1 MTQTKGDLTSGN
13 VLKRLVGFALPFL
26 FSCFMQAFYGAVDM
40 WTIGRFST
48 TANLAAVNTG
58 AQVTQIVTGFCV
70 GISMGTTV
78 LIGHSVGARDR
89 KTADQ
94 ALGNSVW
101 LFAVLAV
108 ILTPIM
114 IFGSSTITSIMQTP
128 EKAVSGAVE
137 YIRICGIG
145 VPFIVAYNVISA
157 ILRGDGNS
165 RMPMVFIGIA
175 CVVNVVGD
183 LLLTGLFGFGVVG
196 VAIATVTAQAVSSI
210 VGILYLCKKGLSFPI
225 TKNGFKLSANSI
237 KRILFN
243 GLPIAAQDTLINISF
258 IAITVIANT
267 RGITDASAVGVV
279 EKLIQLMFLFPT
291 AMMSA
296 LSAFT
301 SQNVGAKK
309 EARAILAVKY
319 GIVITLAFGLLSCTL
334 SQFIGEPMASFF
346 STDAA
351 VIHAAAEYL
360 RTYSIDCIIVAFSF
374 CLNGYF
380 CGIDKS
386 IIVFIHNSIS
396 AFGVRIPLAMLFSN
410 MFSESMLPMGLA
422 SPIGSLVSLAICF
435 GYLLWLSRKHKHHF
449 RRKEGISNES

>member
-1 MTQTKGDLTSGN
+1 METKGNLTTGN
-13 VLKRLVGFALPFL
+13 VLKRLICFALPFL

-40 WTIGRFST
+40 WTVGRFST
-48 TANLAAVNTG
+48 TANIAAVNTG

-78 LIGHSVGARDR
+78 LIGHCVGA
-89 KTADQ
+89 KNKKSAAS

-101 LFAVLAV
+101 IFIALAL
-108 ILTPIM
+108 ILTPVM
-114 IFGSSTITSIMQTP
+114 IIGSNTITAIMQTP
-128 EKAVSGAVE
+128 EEAAMAASA
-137 YIRICGIG
+137 YIRICGVG
-145 VPFIVAYNVISA
+145 VPFIITYNVISA

-165 RMPMVFIGIA
+165 YMPMVFIGIA
-175 CVVNVVGD
+175 CVVNVAGD
-183 LLLTGLFGFGVVG
+183 LLLTGYLGLGVTG
-196 VAIATVTAQAVSSI
+196 VAIATVAAQAVASVI
-210 VGILYLCKKGLSFPI
+210 GIIYLWKKGLSFPI
-225 TKNGFKLSANSI
+225 TKDGFKLSAGSMKKVVFI
-237 KRILFN
+237 

-279 EKLIQLMFLFPT
+279 EKLISLMFLFPT

-301 SQNVGAKK
+301 SQNVGAGKN
-309 EARAILAVKY
+309 ERAVLAVKY
-319 GIVITLAFGLLSCTL
+319 GIIITLVFGILSCTL

-351 VIHAAAEYL
+351 VIHSAAQYL
-360 RTYSIDCIIVAFSF
+360 KTYSIDCIIVAFSF

-386 IIVFIHNSIS
+386 VIVFIHNAIS
-396 AFGVRIPLAMLFSN
+396 AFGVRIPLAMLLSN
-410 MFSESMLPMGLA
+410 MFRDSILPMGLA
-422 SPIGSLVSLAICF
+422 SPVGSLVSLAICG
-435 GYLLWLSRKHKHHF
+435 GYLLWINRKGK
-449 RRKEGISNES
+449 KAA